1 MNQSLPTAVLG
12 RTGLEVTRLG
22 YGAAHRRRITDDQAD
37 RLLNELA
44 DSGVNFVDTA
54 NDYSGSEEW
63 IGRFLSSRYGELH
76 LATKCGCTERRPA
89 ENLNSSVH
97 EWTRDNLFRGIEQS
111 LERLRRDSVD
121 IIQLHNPT
129 VEECEEGGLVDAL
142 IDMRSQGLVRW
153 IGMSSTLP
161 HLPVYLDW
169 GVFDTFQ
176 IPYSAVEREHEE
188 WITKSAEAGVGILVR
203 GGVGSGEPGV
213 GLGDSATWETFE
225 RARLD
230 EFMDEGESRSAFML
244 RFTLTH
250 PHAHTIIVG
259 TTSPAHLRENV
270 EAVLKGPLGG
280 DVYAEAKRRLDEAG
294 ERPVAAS

>member
-1 MNQSLPTAVLG
+1 MLG

-22 YGAAHRRRITDDQAD
+22 YGGAHRRPITDDQANK
-37 RLLNELA
+37 LLNELV
-44 DSGVNFVDTA
+44 DSGVSLVDTA
-54 NDYSGSEEW
+54 NDYSNSEEW
-63 IGRFLSSRYGELH
+63 IGRFLSGRYDEFH
-76 LATKCGCTERRPA
+76 LATKCGCTERRRTGDV
-89 ENLNSSVH
+89 NSSIH

-111 LERLRRDSVD
+111 LERLKRDSVD

-129 VEECEEGGLVDAL
+129 VEECEKGGLVEAL
-142 IDMRSQGLVRW
+142 TDMRSQGLVKW
-153 IGMSSTLP
+153 IGMSTTLP

-176 IPYSAVEREHEE
+176 IPYSAVQREHEE
-188 WITKSAEAGVGILVR
+188 WIAKSAAAGIGILVR

-213 GLGDSATWETFE
+213 GLGESATWETFD

-230 EFMDEGESRSAFML
+230 ELVDEGESRSAFMM

-250 PHAHTIIVG
+250 PHAHTIITG
-259 TTSPAHLRENV
+259 TTNPAHLRENV
-270 EAVLKGPLGG
+270 AAVQKGPLPA

-294 ERPVAAS
+294 ERPVVAS